1 MWNRLMAAAW
11 AMPMV
16 RLMSSGAM
24 LGRAAIRIC
33 WSYFNH
39 VLVNMSVMDM
49 MQMAVFDII
58 NVVLMANRGMT
69 TAGSVDVRMICDWH
83 ADFLSSIVQRAIDPF
98 LAQPL
103 TDRICRMWNRSTCVG
118 PTES

>member
-1 MWNRLMAAAW
+1 MWNRLMAAVW

-16 RLMSSGAM
+16 CLMSSGAM
-24 LGRAAIRIC
+24 LWRAAIRIC

-58 NVVLMANRGMT
+58 NVILMANRGMT
-69 TAGSVDVRMICDWH
+69 TAGSVDVRMIGDGH
-83 ADFLSSIVQRAIDPF
+83 ADFLSSVVQCSIDPV

-103 TDRICRMWNRSTCVG
+103 IDRICRMWNQTIR
-118 PTES
+118 EHFRF